1 MSLKTRFAIFN
12 VFIILGCL
20 FAGVDIA
27 YDFATGG
34 TNQDLPIMIILA
46 FVCLLIGVILR
57 FTLVKCPTAVTV
69 CWVRKTPPT
78 SVPSAVHC
86 QPKSRNGYG

>member
-27 YDFATGG
+27 YDFATGV

-46 FVCLLIGVILR
+46 FICLLIGVILR
-57 FTLVKCPTAVTV
+57 FTLVKCPHCGDRLLGQKNAPYKCPV
-69 CWVRKTPPT
+69 CGTLSTEKP
-78 SVPSAVHC
+78 
-86 QPKSRNGYG
+86 